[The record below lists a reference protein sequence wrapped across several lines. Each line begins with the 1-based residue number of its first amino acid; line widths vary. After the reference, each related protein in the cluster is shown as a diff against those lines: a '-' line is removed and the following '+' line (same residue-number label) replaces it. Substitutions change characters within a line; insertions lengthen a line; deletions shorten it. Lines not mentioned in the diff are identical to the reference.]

1 MYSIHPEKKA
11 VLQSQ
16 HLFFLAFKIHP
27 ILGQSYHYLKQLIL
41 CRMKDYA
48 ITMQAAS
55 GHLGGEGR
63 VPRGGG
69 RQQHDDRHVQGGGEK

>member
-1 MYSIHPEKKA
+1 
-11 VLQSQ
+11 
-16 HLFFLAFKIHP
+16 
-27 ILGQSYHYLKQLIL
+27 
-41 CRMKDYA
+41 MKYYD
-48 ITMQAAS
+48 IIMQAAS